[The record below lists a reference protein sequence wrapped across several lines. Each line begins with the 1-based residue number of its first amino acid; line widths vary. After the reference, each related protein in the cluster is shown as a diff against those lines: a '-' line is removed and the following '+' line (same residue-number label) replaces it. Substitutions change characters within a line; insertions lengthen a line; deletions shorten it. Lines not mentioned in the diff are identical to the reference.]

1 MVFVTV
7 SALPLKVAFPLSPDL
22 SDNQMSLA
30 SFQSL
35 VLIASSTSANKAYSS
50 LFPCLMD
57 KKKLILSLK
66 NTVLNTGT

>member
-7 SALPLKVAFPLSPDL
+7 SALPLKVALPLSPDL

-35 VLIASSTSANKAYSS
+35 VLIASSTSANKA
-50 LFPCLMD
+50 
-57 KKKLILSLK
+57 
-66 NTVLNTGT
+66 

>member
-35 VLIASSTSANKAYSS
+35 VLIASSTSANKA
-50 LFPCLMD
+50 
-57 KKKLILSLK
+57 
-66 NTVLNTGT
+66 